1 MPTTIYTVSRRH
13 LRSNCYPEGAD
24 ESDMLLFQIGYI
36 SLPSNTVGFFC
47 TL

>member
-24 ESDMLLFQIGYI
+24 ESSDILLAQIGY
-36 SLPSNTVGFFC
+36 L
-47 TL
+47 

>member
-24 ESDMLLFQIGYI
+24 ESDILLSQIGY
-36 SLPSNTVGFFC
+36 L
-47 TL
+47 